1 MIVVVLCF
9 FLTMLLVSLQCVI
22 VAFPCHTH
30 LLYNILSIAYLLYL
44 SVLWLNKVRLLSV
57 QSGGSV
63 VVDLLLYV
71 PPIVCGGSVF
81 VFVLAY
87 VAMCPSSFAIV
98 LTRKRELVVLLQLSY

>member
-22 VAFPCHTH
+22 VAF
-30 LLYNILSIAYLLYL
+30 
-44 SVLWLNKVRLLSV
+44 KVRLLSV